1 MTDKQINSHILR
13 ISGKVKLLEEVKI
26 GHNFKV
32 AVSGSITSEELKDNQ
47 DGTFDKI
54 YRFEPVLVELVNPLG
69 KTIKSKDP
77 RSKSKLLRSVIW
89 REWKDSQSELGDE
102 DFYNL
107 LMNFIIRNLPSFVG
121 KAAEEDY
128 REN

>member
-13 ISGKVKLLEEVKI
+13 ISGKVELLEEVEI

-107 LMNFIIRNLPSFVG
+107 LMNFIIRNLPSFVE
-121 KAAEEDY
+121 KAVEEDY